1 MNIKMVLHT
10 IGKLLIVEASLLTLP
25 LIVSLIY
32 KENTYWSF
40 IIPIIGLL
48 VLGILLTKIGSS
60 KLSELAQET
69 VISKKILMLISIL
82 ILLFKVLF

>member
-10 IGKLLIVEASLLTLP
+10 IGKLLIVESSLLTLP

-48 VLGILLTKIGSS
+48 ILGI
-60 KLSELAQET
+60 
-69 VISKKILMLISIL
+69 
-82 ILLFKVLF
+82 